1 MHRSGTTLVSK
12 ILHDAGIFMGVWQDH
27 NAESLPF
34 LSLNQQILAQQ
45 GADWLH
51 PAVPERQ
58 LPHMPAPRD
67 LYHWHWDIRSRWQ
80 RWQAA
85 WRPRPW
91 GWKDPR
97 NTFTLPRWL
106 ECYPQARVL
115 VVQREAEDVVR
126 SLQQRNSRA
135 GAVQDDALPVDSPL
149 FAAPIRQS
157 PVALAIIVSVVIVT
171 PAASSLLTIIVIVGL
186 LSEALPLMMTLRRRG
201 GTRADVS
208 TTTEEIPAT

>member
-34 LSLNQQILAQQ
+34 LSLNQQMLAQQ

-135 GAVQDDALPVDSPL
+135 GEVQDDALEDET
-149 FAAPIRQS
+149 FARALTHTYQRQAGFYQAQLGERLHTLHYEDMRQQNAGAISAWEDFIGLRLRASLQKYIR
-157 PVALAIIVSVVIVT
+157 
-171 PAASSLLTIIVIVGL
+171 
-186 LSEALPLMMTLRRRG
+186 
-201 GTRADVS
+201 
-208 TTTEEIPAT
+208 